1 MFRLARNREDA
12 EDLTQI
18 TFLNAY
24 AAMQRGAEP
33 EAPRAWL
40 YAIARNAGSRRFRQS
55 RLVEV
60 ELDPETPAPLGKD
73 VTVHELQAALARLT
87 LNQRASLL
95 MREVG
100 GLSAKEIGA
109 RLGISPGAVATL
121 LFRARRALR
130 AELEG
135 LEPPTEGSRL
145 GGLAVLS
152 AALRPVLLRLL
163 GPVLDGSE
171 VLSRSAAV
179 AGLAAA
185 TAGVAVF
192 TTTAVPRPAR
202 AEHAHAVR
210 AAAPAKVVLPRVHGR
225 AVVQVQRVSIP
236 TAVRGTSRIAA
247 AQPLGARD
255 AAAQR
260 PAAPSARSSPVHVS
274 RSDPVPE
281 APAAAEQA
289 AAPPPAPAAEPESSP
304 SPQPAREHVEDPPPD
319 AQSATQSLVTTA
331 SQAVPAYSPS
341 RFFAFCTDGSAA
353 FVFASG
359 RARTTTEAGFAAIVI
374 SSPVAGL
381 RPLRAFV
388 AALSLTV
395 SWTMLP
401 TFTFSAFAISSSTTS
416 SSAVSA
422 RLASARVRSA
432 RSATASA
439 S

>member
-1 MFRLARNREDA
+1 MAEAFERLVRRHRSEIFRAVFRLARNREDA

-18 TFLNAY
+18 TFMNAY
-24 AAMQRGAEP
+24 TAMQRGAEP

-60 ELDPETPAPLGKD
+60 ELDPETPAPLGED
-73 VTVHELQAALARLT
+73 VPAVHELQAALAQLT

-100 GLSAKEIGA
+100 GLSAKEIGS

-152 AALRPVLLRLL
+152 AFLRPIWVRLV

-331 SQAVPAYSPS
+331 SQAVPATGAATGAVPPAPSPELPP
-341 RFFAFCTDGSAA
+341 T
-353 FVFASG
+353 
-359 RARTTTEAGFAAIVI
+359 
-374 SSPVAGL
+374 PVAVPVDVPTAPVPPPVPAP
-381 RPLRAFV
+381 PLPAPP
-388 AALSLTV
+388 SGI
-395 SWTMLP
+395 LP
-401 TFTFSAFAISSSTTS
+401 SG
-416 SSAVSA
+416 
-422 RLASARVRSA
+422 
-432 RSATASA
+432 
-439 S
+439 

>member
-1 MFRLARNREDA
+1 MAEAFERLVRRHRSEIFRIVFRLARNREDA

-60 ELDPETPAPLGKD
+60 ELDPETPAPLGED
-73 VTVHELQAALARLT
+73 VPTVHELQAALAQLT

-100 GLSAKEIGA
+100 GLSAKEIGS

-152 AALRPVLLRLL
+152 AFLRPIWVRLV

-202 AEHAHAVR
+202 AEHARAVHAAVSAR
-210 AAAPAKVVLPRVHGR
+210 VVLPTAHGR
-225 AVVQVQRVSIP
+225 VMVRAQRVSIP
-236 TAVRGTSRIAA
+236 TKVQGTSRVAAARPLPAHHAA
-247 AQPLGARD
+247 AQGRT
-255 AAAQR
+255 
-260 PAAPSARSSPVHVS
+260 APPPRISPVHVTPD
-274 RSDPVPE
+274 DP
-281 APAAAEQA
+281 APAASEHV

-304 SPQPAREHVEDPPPD
+304 SPEPAREHVEDPPPD

-331 SQAVPAYSPS
+331 SQAVPATGAATGAVPPAPSPELPP
-341 RFFAFCTDGSAA
+341 A
-353 FVFASG
+353 
-359 RARTTTEAGFAAIVI
+359 
-374 SSPVAGL
+374 PVAVPVDVPTAPVPPPVPAP
-381 RPLRAFV
+381 PLPAPP
-388 AALSLTV
+388 SGI
-395 SWTMLP
+395 LP
-401 TFTFSAFAISSSTTS
+401 SG
-416 SSAVSA
+416 
-422 RLASARVRSA
+422 
-432 RSATASA
+432 
-439 S
+439 

>member
-1 MFRLARNREDA
+1 MAEAFERLVRRHRSEIFRTVFRLARNREDA

-24 AAMQRGAEP
+24 TAMQRGAEP

-60 ELDPETPAPLGKD
+60 ELDPETPAPLGED
-73 VTVHELQAALARLT
+73 VPAVHELQAALAQLT

-100 GLSAKEIGA
+100 GLSAKEIGS

-152 AALRPVLLRLL
+152 AFLRPIWVRLV

-247 AQPLGARD
+247 AQPLRARD

-260 PAAPSARSSPVHVS
+260 PAAPSARISPGHVS

-331 SQAVPAYSPS
+331 SQAVPATGAATGAVPPAPSPELPP
-341 RFFAFCTDGSAA
+341 T
-353 FVFASG
+353 
-359 RARTTTEAGFAAIVI
+359 
-374 SSPVAGL
+374 PVAVPVDVPTAPVPPPVPAP
-381 RPLRAFV
+381 PLPAPP
-388 AALSLTV
+388 S
-395 SWTMLP
+395 SILP
-401 TFTFSAFAISSSTTS
+401 SG
-416 SSAVSA
+416 
-422 RLASARVRSA
+422 
-432 RSATASA
+432 
-439 S
+439 